1 MHLSFKMIFYICV
14 IAQLTHIFLSVLMF
28 LCLYSDPFPTQLTG
42 AVCLALLITNQHWI
56 LFFFFPLSP
65 DLHTQ
70 VFVFGLNCSNCLGT
84 GDSLSTIVP
93 KKLDFL
99 SGRKVVS
106 LTYGSG
112 PHILLAT
119 EGSLTKDVILLFTVG
134 LKSAGEWLN
143 SLYFRW
149 RAICL
154 GP

>member
-1 MHLSFKMIFYICV
+1 MIFSICV
-14 IAQLTHIFLSVLMF
+14 IAQLTHIFLSVLPAGVDVSVF
-28 LCLYSDPFPTQLTG
+28 VLWPVPYSADWRCLFSTPYHQSTL
-42 AVCLALLITNQHWI
+42 NS
-56 LFFFFPLSP
+56 FFFFFSLSP